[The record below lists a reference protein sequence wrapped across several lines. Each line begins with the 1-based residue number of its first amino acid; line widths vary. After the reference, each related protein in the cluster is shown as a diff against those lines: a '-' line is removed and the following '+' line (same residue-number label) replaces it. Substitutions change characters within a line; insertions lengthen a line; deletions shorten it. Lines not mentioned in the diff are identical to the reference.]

1 MPLRFAECADG
12 AQILIYVLQTI
23 SSLQGII
30 TSFMPLLQSW
40 NIMVAQEKRAFCT
53 FCQNESIL
61 KLKSALF
68 FLFFFLRI
76 CFLFSINYSLPDIYS
91 LS

>member
-30 TSFMPLLQSW
+30 TSCMPLLQSW

-61 KLKSALF
+61 KLKSAKSA
-68 FLFFFLRI
+68 LFFF
-76 CFLFSINYSLPDIYS
+76 FKNTLFIFYQLQPSRYI
-91 LS
+91 